1 MKPKVL
7 TMYSFS
13 IGRQVCYYKN
23 YTMKCIRF
31 YLLALLFIAC
41 APKEETVWLLGFE
54 KPIENPI
61 LISDSSFTF
70 FDPVLQNEVQWQKAD
85 VFNPAAIV
93 RNDTIYVLYR
103 AEDNPGARLGG
114 RTSRI
119 GLAASTDGI
128 HFKKFK
134 TPVLYPD
141 SSEYLQW
148 DYPGGVEDPRIVE
161 LPEGSYLMLYTSW
174 NRKTARLSAATSDDL
189 IHWKKHGPVFEDAYE
204 GKFLNIWSKSGSI
217 VTEMKYGRI
226 IAAKIDGKYWM
237 YWGEEFVNLAFSD
250 NLTDWYPL
258 LDANQTLLQVM
269 KRRPNMFDSRLTE
282 PGPPALLTKKGILL
296 FYNGKNDEGPNA
308 DPAVPEGTYSGGQ
321 ALFDKDDPAK
331 LIDRLDTP
339 FIQPDLPHEITG
351 QYKAGT
357 TFIEG
362 LVYYKGKWYL
372 YYGTA
377 DSMVGL
383 AISEADPGWIK
394 N

>member
-1 MKPKVL
+1 M
-7 TMYSFS
+7 TA
-13 IGRQVCYYKN
+13 
-23 YTMKCIRF
+23 F
-31 YLLALLFIAC
+31 YRAAGKASCSDIPVMNHVRYLLLALLFIAC
-41 APKEETVWLLGFE
+41 TPKEESVWLAGFE
-54 KPIENPI
+54 KPIENPV

-70 FDPVLQNEVQWQKAD
+70 FDPVLHKEVHWQKAD

-93 RNDTIYVLYR
+93 RNDTLYVLYR

-128 HFKKFK
+128 HFEKFH
-134 TPVLYPD
+134 TPVFYPD
-141 SSEYLQW
+141 SSEHLQW
-148 DYPGGVEDPRIVE
+148 DYPGGVEDPRVVE
-161 LPEGSYLMLYTSW
+161 LPDGTYLMLYTSW
-174 NRKTARLSAATSDDL
+174 NRKTARLSAATSKNL
-189 IHWKKHGPVFEDAYE
+189 YQWKKHGPVFEDAYE
-204 GKFLNIWSKSGSI
+204 GKFLNIWSKSGSV
-217 VTEMKYGRI
+217 VTEMKNGGF
-226 IAAKIDGKYWM
+226 IATKIDGKYWM
-237 YWGEEFVNLAFSD
+237 YWGEEFVNLAHSE

-258 LDANQTLLQVM
+258 LNEDQSLLQVM
-269 KRRPNMFDSRLTE
+269 KRRSNKFDSRLTE
-282 PGPPALLTKKGILL
+282 PGPPAILTKNGILL

-308 DPAVPEGTYSGGQ
+308 DATIPEGTYSGGQ
-321 ALFDKDDPAK
+321 ALFDKNDPAR
-331 LIDRLDTP
+331 LIGRLDTP
-339 FIQPDLPHEITG
+339 FIRPDLPHEITG

-383 AISEADPGWIK
+383 AVSEADPDWMI